1 MNIDNTLSPGGGF
14 GGGPGKLTT
23 GNLTF
28 GGFYSYYTVQLNGSL
43 PGAGYDQAVVNGAV
57 TLGGSPYLNVS
68 LGFTPSLGQIFVIA
82 LNDGADAVSGTFSG
96 LPQNATFNLG
106 PYPFQI
112 SYIGKTGNE
121 IILTSLSGDSL
132 NNAPVARPDNYAVA
146 QNTGLAIGAPG
157 VLTNDSDAD
166 LDPITVVQAP
176 STTTKGGTL
185 NVNADG
191 SFTYQP
197 PTGFVGFDEFSYII
211 SDGNDA
217 TDLATVTIEVQDVVP
232 PTVTVNNPNGGEVI
246 FVGTQTKLDWTIT
259 DKKPVSVSLFI
270 SRDLGNTYEKVATD
284 IPNSGSYLWTVTPPG
299 TNTGA
304 SPVFSALFRV
314 EARDSSGNVSADV
327 SDSPFA
333 LHDLATATLL
343 SLFEVTGSDDG
354 IELRWQLAAPEQF
367 ASLAVERSELASGP
381 WLEVSVER
389 RTEDG
394 VTVAIDRTA
403 TADQS
408 YVYRLVGTT
417 SDDRRVVLGQLSGE
431 RHPTITEFAIGKVA
445 PNPTRD
451 AVQIDYAL
459 PRAANVR
466 LSVLDVQGREVALL
480 ADRMLGA
487 GRYQATWSGRT
498 ERGEAPAGIYFV
510 RCQALGKQLTR
521 RVIRMR

>member
-1 MNIDNTLSPGGGF
+1 M
-14 GGGPGKLTT
+14 
-23 GNLTF
+23 
-28 GGFYSYYTVQLNGSL
+28 
-43 PGAGYDQAVVNGAV
+43 
-57 TLGGSPYLNVS
+57 
-68 LGFTPSLGQIFVIA
+68 
-82 LNDGADAVSGTFSG
+82 
-96 LPQNATFNLG
+96 PQNATFNLG

-132 NNAPVARPDNYAVA
+132 NNAPVARPDNRRGPEHRARD
-146 QNTGLAIGAPG
+146 QGAGRATRATAMP
-157 VLTNDSDAD
+157 TSTRS
-166 LDPITVVQAP
+166 PWSRRH

-333 LHDLATATLL
+333 LHDLATATT
-343 SLFEVTGSDDG
+343 SVAVRGDGGRTTASSCAGSSPH
-354 IELRWQLAAPEQF
+354 RSSSR
-367 ASLAVERSELASGP
+367 ASRSNARSWRSGP
-381 WLEVSVER
+381 WLEVSVGAAP
-389 RTEDG
+389 EDG

-445 PNPTRD
+445 PNPSRD
-451 AVQIDYAL
+451 AVRDRLRVAARGERPPERARRPGPRGGVAGGPDARRRAL
-459 PRAANVR
+459 PGDLVGSYR
-466 LSVLDVQGREVALL
+466 
-480 ADRMLGA
+480 A
-487 GRYQATWSGRT
+487 GRGSGGYLLRALPGARQAAHASRDPHALRPPTGSVGRNHEGFPGMSPGT
-498 ERGEAPAGIYFV
+498 
-510 RCQALGKQLTR
+510 L
-521 RVIRMR
+521 VIRRSLTAIRLC